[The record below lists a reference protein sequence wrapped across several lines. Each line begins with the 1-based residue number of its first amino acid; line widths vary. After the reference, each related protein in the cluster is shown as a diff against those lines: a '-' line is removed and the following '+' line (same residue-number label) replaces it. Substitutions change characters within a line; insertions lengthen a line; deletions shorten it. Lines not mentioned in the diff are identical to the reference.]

1 MYVLL
6 PWYADKFLAD
16 KIKNAMQMHGV
27 FFATC
32 LRLSP
37 PQKPVPICVRNKR
50 LTTMMVLIR

>member
-27 FFATC
+27 FFCYLPTFIPPSKTC
-32 LRLSP
+32 ACLC
-37 PQKPVPICVRNKR
+37 QE
-50 LTTMMVLIR
+50 